1 MSRILLALGMLVA
14 ALELGQRLQE
24 LPADAA
30 AIQGTW
36 EVVAVTEAGKD
47 APDRRG
53 SWFTFTKDTFT
64 MRSKEKKEA
73 PEGLSIKYK
82 LDPTEQPKAID
93 TTHELDPGKPIVQ
106 LGVYSLEGDTLTL
119 CLEAAG
125 KPRPT
130 AVASQIGDT
139 RNLFVL
145 KRREQPR

>member
-1 MSRILLALGMLVA
+1 MSLILLRVGMAVA
-14 ALELGQRLQE
+14 ALEIGEFLQE
-24 LPADAA
+24 QPADLA

-53 SWFTFTKDTFT
+53 AWFTFTKDTLT
-64 MRSKEKKEA
+64 MRPKEKKEA
-73 PEGLSIKYK
+73 PEGLSVKYK
-82 LDPTEQPKAID
+82 LDPKEQPKAID

-125 KPRPT
+125 KPRP
-130 AVASQIGDT
+130 ASVASQAGDT
-139 RNLFVL
+139 RNVFVL
-145 KRREQPR
+145 KRRQ